1 MYPLKFKAAVLRK
14 ISEPLTIEEITFKGP
29 LQRGQILVKLLFTGI
44 CGKQI
49 EEIDE
54 KGQPDKFLPHLL
66 GHEGTATIIDTGSGV
81 DKDIIGK
88 TAVLHWMKG
97 DGIQSSTPIYFD
109 KQNKKINAGWV
120 TTFNEYAVVSQNR
133 VTVIDSKKN
142 LDQNALFGCAAST
155 GLGISFNQV
164 KITKKDTVL
173 VVGCGGVGLS
183 LIQGLTLFHPSKI
196 IAADISN
203 SALRLAK
210 KCGATHFLN
219 TKNKDFRKKFFE
231 ITSSIGASKVF
242 IVTGNIEAIQSSIE
256 LCQVPGECYQVGVP
270 EFGKK
275 ISIDAFSLMHGRNLF
290 GSMGGQINPNRDIP
304 KFIRLNNT
312 GKINIENL
320 ITKRYKFKN
329 INKGIEYMRSSKGGR
344 VMVKF

>member
-219 TKNKDFRKKFFE
+219 TKNK
-231 ITSSIGASKVF
+231 
-242 IVTGNIEAIQSSIE
+242 
-256 LCQVPGECYQVGVP
+256 
-270 EFGKK
+270 
-275 ISIDAFSLMHGRNLF
+275 
-290 GSMGGQINPNRDIP
+290 
-304 KFIRLNNT
+304 
-312 GKINIENL
+312 
-320 ITKRYKFKN
+320 
-329 INKGIEYMRSSKGGR
+329 
-344 VMVKF
+344 